1 MKTLLVLLLA
11 ASVLTLAACKAKKMT
26 TEVTPE
32 DAALAPLDQ
41 RLHDIW
47 VLLSI
52 NGEQLDRTQARPQL
66 ELFPGESRIA
76 GNGSC
81 NELFG
86 QMEGQG
92 DEVTFKNIGT
102 TKKFCRDLMALEDS
116 FLTQLQAVNT
126 YRIKDLKLYLLDGK
140 QELLVFQKVD

>member
-1 MKTLLVLLLA
+1 MKTLLFLLLA
-11 ASVLTLAACKAKKMT
+11 AGVLTFAGCKAKKMT
-26 TEVTPE
+26 TEVAPE
-32 DAALAPLDQ
+32 DPVVAPLDQ

-52 NGEQLDRTQARPQL
+52 NGEQLDRTRARPRL
-66 ELFPGESRIA
+66 ELFPGEGRIA

-92 DEVTFKNIGT
+92 DEVVFKNIGT
-102 TKKFCRDLMALEDS
+102 TKKFCRDLMVLENT